1 MDSTSTK
8 LRILLGV
15 VIFVFVARIAA
26 TYPVFSNIV
35 DSPWHIAAGL
45 DYLRTGD
52 YDYEPQHP
60 PLGRLAVA
68 VLPYFVEDLKLGPF
82 DDVWSGDW
90 VKKDLGFYWSTL
102 TLARVGNLP
111 FAVLLLLVTFLWTR
125 ELFGPRAGVVAAL
138 LVSCSPNLLAHAGV
152 AALDIATASTF
163 VAACYAIWLWSRTRG
178 WRDCLLAA
186 VAVSAAF
193 LTKFSTLG
201 FLPPVFITYTLLARA
216 RDFRAGLMS
225 KQALVQFSA
234 FVALVIALCW
244 GAYGFDYGKI
254 AGPDTAYWSDGS
266 PASPGS
272 LKESATAFL
281 GDAQIPA
288 PMFWRGLIDVM
299 RHNREGHRAYLFGD
313 ISQEGWWY
321 YFPVVLAV
329 KTSLPLLILAVIGAV
344 QVSRR
349 RAAADSPLFVLVLPV
364 AVVLGTSMTANINIG
379 VRHILPLYPFL
390 TMLAA
395 YPLRGSEPLF
405 RPLRRVMTLFSLL
418 LVWHVAESV
427 AVHPDYLAYFNQTA
441 RGRETRILADS
452 NVDWGQDL
460 ARIARFQQ
468 QRRLAAIFVAYT
480 GYKHAA
486 KFGITHGFLP
496 PGHPQC
502 CWVAAGVNQ
511 LTGILAPDMSHLAGR
526 RPTARIGGS
535 IYVYK
540 MRPDEVYSP
549 GQR

>member
-1 MDSTSTK
+1 MYSTQKK
-8 LRILLGV
+8 LRVLLGI
-15 VIFVFVARIAA
+15 VIFVFVARISA
-26 TYPVFSNIV
+26 TYPVLSNVV

-52 YDYEPQHP
+52 YAYEPQHP

-68 VLPYFVEDLKLGPF
+68 VLPYSLEDLKLGPF

-90 VKKDLGFYWSTL
+90 VEKDLGFYWSTL

-111 FAVLLLLVTFLWTR
+111 FAILLLLVTFLWTR
-125 ELFGPRAGVVAAL
+125 DLFGPRAGVMAAL
-138 LVSCSPNLLAHAGV
+138 LASCSPNLLAHAGV

-163 VAACYAIWLWSRTRG
+163 VAACYAIWLWSRTQG

-201 FLPPVFITYTLLARA
+201 FLPPVFIVYMLLARA

-225 KQALVQFSA
+225 KQALVQFA
-234 FVALVIALCW
+234 VCVAVVIVLCW
-244 GAYGFDYGKI
+244 GAYGFDYGNI
-254 AGPDTAYWSDGS
+254 ARPDEAYWSGGS
-266 PASPGS
+266 PAPPGS
-272 LKESATAFL
+272 LKESATACL
-281 GDAQIPA
+281 GDAQLPA

-299 RHNREGHRAYLFGD
+299 RHNGEGHRAYLFGD

-344 QVSRR
+344 QIGRGEVG
-349 RAAADSPLFVLVLPV
+349 ADSPLFVLLLPV
-364 AVVLGTSMTANINIG
+364 AAVLGTSMAANINIG

-390 TMLAA
+390 AMLAA
-395 YPLRGSEPLF
+395 YLFRGSTSLF
-405 RPLRRVMTLFSLL
+405 RPFRRVMTAFSLL
-418 LVWHVAESV
+418 LVWHMTESV
-427 AVHPDYLAYFNQTA
+427 AAHPDYLSCFNQIA
-441 RGRETRILADS
+441 RGRETRFLADS
-452 NVDWGQDL
+452 NIDWGQDL
-460 ARIARFQQ
+460 ARIARFQRQ
-468 QRRLAAIFVAYT
+468 QRLAAIFVAYA
-480 GYKHAA
+480 GYEHAD
-486 KFGITHGFLP
+486 KFGIVHGFLP

-511 LTGILAPDMSHLAGR
+511 LNGILAPDMSHLAAR
-526 RPTARIGGS
+526 RPAARIGSS
-535 IYVYK
+535 IYVYRL
-540 MRPDEVYSP
+540 RPEDVYSA
-549 GQR
+549 QQK